1 MSQLQQ
7 QARAL
12 GDPTRH
18 EIFQFLVHSDQPVGV
33 RELAIAAGV
42 HPNAVRQ
49 HLTKLVEADLVLE
62 RPARPSGRGRPRL
75 LYSVSPGAE
84 SRWGARG
91 PYERLSMWLSE
102 MLRSG
107 DAPEEVGRRA
117 ARAHLLAHAPD
128 AFDRAD
134 PLDSFVEGLSR
145 EGFAPEVEGSPDQLS
160 PRAGHAAGDPDAL
173 AGLGETIRIRL
184 GNCPYASAVDVAP
197 DAVCR
202 FHLGFVEGLAEAGG
216 AAVVVDELVPADPH
230 SGGCL
235 LRCRM
240 ADPIRGAHGR
250 P

>member
-1 MSQLQQ
+1 MSLLQQ

-18 EIFQFLVHSDQPVGV
+18 EIFQFVVRSDRPVGV
-33 RELAIAAGV
+33 KELATVVGV

-49 HLTKLVEADLVLE
+49 HVTKLVEADLLVE
-62 RPARPSGRGRPRL
+62 RAARPSGRGRPRL

-84 SRWGARG
+84 SRWGVQG
-91 PYERLSMWLSE
+91 PYERLSMWLGE

-117 ARAHLLAHAPD
+117 ARAHLLARAPD
-128 AFDRAD
+128 AFGRSD

-145 EGFAPEVEGSPDQLS
+145 EGFAPEVEGSPDQPF
-160 PRAGHAAGDPDAL
+160 PRAGHAAGV
-173 AGLGETIRIRL
+173 AGPGEIIRIRL

-202 FHLGFVEGLAEAGG
+202 FHLGFVEALAEGGGG
-216 AAVVVDELVPADPH
+216 AVEVDELVPADPH

-240 ADPIRGAHGR
+240 ADSAGAGHGKS
-250 P
+250 